1 MRRLPAV
8 LFLFLL
14 AALALA
20 CSGGGDATATPQPTA
35 TLTPAPTATVTPVP
49 TPTPTPTPSPTP
61 TPTPV
66 PTPTATPTPVPTP
79 TPWPTPDGVEPL
91 TVAEYARRCGER
103 TAANRSLLE
112 ATTTNGAALAALRPA
127 LEEMRGVVPP
137 TELVDFHNAGLAV
150 LTGLETALSAG
161 PPEQAIEPLLLLPV
175 LLTAGL
181 AVGEA
186 EMALDEETRAALVE
200 AGCIVTTSGEG
211 TGVGAAP
218 PLGSSYR
225 YGPGGGSE
233 QQGAG
238 GVSIR
243 RAFGQDGA
251 GRAGWL

>member
-14 AALALA
+14 AALALG

-35 TLTPAPTATVTPVP
+35 TLTPVPTVTPTPVP
-49 TPTPTPTPSPTP
+49 TTTPTPTPNPTP

-91 TVAEYARRCGER
+91 TVAEYARRCGEQ
-103 TAANRSLLE
+103 TAANLSLLE
-112 ATTTNGAALAALRPA
+112 ATTTNGAALEALRPA

-137 TELVDFHNAGLAV
+137 TELADFHNAGMAV
-150 LTGLETALSAG
+150 LTGLEAALSAG
-161 PPEQAIEPLLLLPV
+161 PPERAIEPLLLLPI

-186 EMALDEETRAALVE
+186 EMALDEETRAALVA
-200 AGCIVTTSGEG
+200 AGCIVTTGGEG
-211 TGVGAAP
+211 TGAGSDS
-218 PLGSSYR
+218 PLGT
-225 YGPGGGSE
+225 
-233 QQGAG
+233 Q
-238 GVSIR
+238 
-243 RAFGQDGA
+243 
-251 GRAGWL
+251 

>member
-8 LFLFLL
+8 LFSFFL
-14 AALALA
+14 AALLLA
-20 CSGGGDATATPQPTA
+20 CSGGDATATPPPTA
-35 TLTPAPTATVTPVP
+35 TLTPVPTATVTPVP
-49 TPTPTPTPSPTP
+49 TATPTPTPHPTA
-61 TPTPV
+61 TPV
-66 PTPTATPTPVPTP
+66 PTPTPTATPTPVPTP

-112 ATTTNGAALAALRPA
+112 ATTTNGAALEALRPA

-137 TELVDFHNAGLAV
+137 TELADFHNAGLAV
-150 LTGLETALSAG
+150 LTGLEAALSAG
-161 PPEQAIEPLLLLPV
+161 PPERAIEPLLLLPV

-186 EMALDEETRAALVE
+186 EMALDGETRAALVA
-200 AGCIVTTSGEG
+200 AGCIVTTGGEG
-211 TGVGAAP
+211 TGA

-243 RAFGQDGA
+243 RAFG
-251 GRAGWL
+251 